1 MDDNNMTYDERHVEA
16 RKTLLSTSVFKPA
29 AMAVFLG
36 FSAASLA
43 VPGAAQAQSYA
54 FNSVQIEGLDTI
66 QASTVMSYLG
76 FGRGEQVSAGEL
88 NDAYQR
94 LVGSGLFDK
103 VEISP
108 RGGTL
113 VVKVT
118 EFPLIN
124 RINIEG
130 NKRLKDDELLEL
142 LQSRA
147 RYVFNPAV
155 AERDAQAIAE
165 AYGDQ
170 GRLAAQVT
178 PRIIR
183 RPQNR
188 VDLVFE
194 VVEGKNSDIERI
206 TFTGNRAY
214 SDGRLRRVIES
225 KQAGILRFLISNDT
239 FDPDRIEFDKQLL
252 ADFYASRGYV
262 DFDAVAVT
270 SEVPAQEDGFFV
282 SYEIREGQKFSFGE
296 ITTVSE
302 VDGIDPAAFEDLAR
316 IGSGSTYNPAVVERA
331 IARMEKEAQQQGF
344 GFVRV
349 DPRVTRNEREGTL
362 DIAFAIVRGPRI
374 VVERIDIEGN
384 ETTLDRVVR
393 SQFTTVEGDPF
404 NPRAI
409 RAAAERIRA
418 LGYFANVDVQAREGS
433 APDSVVVDVDLEE
446 QGTGSFSVGG
456 TYALGD
462 GIGFMLSF
470 SERNFL
476 GRGQYLSLEFA
487 GGLDKRT
494 YSFAFAEPALFGR
507 DLRLGLNASYNET
520 TWASG
525 LFDTRRGVLT
535 PSLEFPLSET
545 GRVRVRA
552 SGELTDIL
560 NYTGTSAII
569 AAEEARGLQ
578 IGGGAGFTYSF
589 DTRRNGL
596 ESPSFFFAQV
606 SGDVGGLGADNQFV
620 KTTALANFTTKALN
634 EDVTLS
640 ATVEGGALVSVGGA
654 GSRVV
659 DRFMMNPDQLLGFA
673 SYGQGP
679 RDLTAADDD
688 ALGGNYFGA
697 ARLEAQFP
705 LGLPEEYNISGGV
718 FGHVGSVWGLDSSP
732 GVDDTFHLRASVGA
746 AIYWDTPIGP
756 LRFSYAYPVRKQAY
770 DIEQRFGVSI
780 STGF

>member
-1 MDDNNMTYDERHVEA
+1 MTYNERHVEA
-16 RKTLLSTSVFKPA
+16 RKALLSTSVLKPA

-36 FSAASLA
+36 FSAASVA
-43 VPGAAQAQSYA
+43 FPGAAQAQSYA
-54 FNSVQIEGLDTI
+54 FNSVQIEGLDAI

-103 VEISP
+103 VEITP
-108 RGGTL
+108 RGATL

-130 NKRLKDDELLEL
+130 NKRIKDEPLLEL
-142 LQSRA
+142 LQSRP

-165 AYGDQ
+165 EYGAK
-170 GRLAAQVT
+170 GRIAAQVT

-252 ADFYASRGYV
+252 RDFYASRGYV

-270 SEVPAQEDGFFV
+270 AEVPAQEDAFFV

-302 VDGIDPAAFEDLAR
+302 VDGIDPAAFEGLAR
-316 IGSGSTYNPAVVERA
+316 IGSGSTYNPSVVERA
-331 IARMEKEAQQQGF
+331 IARMEKQAQQQGY

-362 DIAFAIVRGPRI
+362 DIEFAIVRGPRI

-433 APDSVVVDVDLEE
+433 GPDSVVVDVDVEE

-456 TYALGD
+456 TYALGE
-462 GIGFMLSF
+462 GFGAMLSF

-476 GRGQYLSLEFA
+476 GRGQYLSLEFT
-487 GGLDKRT
+487 GGFDKRT

-507 DLRLGLNASYNET
+507 DLRLGINASYNET

-525 LFDTRRGVLT
+525 LFDTRRGFFT

-545 GRVRVRA
+545 GRLSMRA
-552 SGELTDIL
+552 NAELTDIQ

-569 AAEEARGLQ
+569 AAEEARGRQ
-578 IGGGAGFTYSF
+578 IGGGAGLTYTF

-596 ESPSFFFAQV
+596 ESPSFFFARLT
-606 SGDVGGLGADNQFV
+606 GDVGGLGADNQFV

-634 EDVTLS
+634 EEITLS

-659 DRFMMNPDQLLGFA
+659 DRFMMTPDQLLGFA

-688 ALGGNYFGA
+688 ALGGNYYGV
-697 ARLEAQFP
+697 ARVEAKFP
-705 LGLPEEYNISGGV
+705 LGLPEEYGISGGV

-732 GVDDTFHLRASVGA
+732 GVDDAFHLRASVGA

-756 LRFSYAYPVRKQAY
+756 LRFSYAYPVMKQAY
-770 DIEQRFGVSI
+770 DVEQRFGISI

>member
-1 MDDNNMTYDERHVEA
+1 MTYNERHVEA
-16 RKTLLSTSVFKPA
+16 RKALLSTSVLKPA

-36 FSAASLA
+36 FSAASVA
-43 VPGAAQAQSYA
+43 FPGAAQAQSYA
-54 FNSVQIEGLDTI
+54 FNSVQIEGLDAI

-103 VEISP
+103 VEITP
-108 RGGTL
+108 RGATL

-130 NKRLKDDELLEL
+130 NKRIKDEPLLEL
-142 LQSRA
+142 LQSRP

-165 AYGDQ
+165 EYGAK
-170 GRLAAQVT
+170 GRIAAQVT

-252 ADFYASRGYV
+252 RDFYASRGYV

-270 SEVPAQEDGFFV
+270 AEVPAQEDAFFV

-302 VDGIDPAAFEDLAR
+302 VDGIDPAAFEGLAR
-316 IGSGSTYNPAVVERA
+316 IGSGSTYNPSVVERA
-331 IARMEKEAQQQGF
+331 IARMEKQAQQQGY

-362 DIAFAIVRGPRI
+362 DIEFAIVRGPRI

-433 APDSVVVDVDLEE
+433 GPDSVVVDVDVEE

-456 TYALGD
+456 TYALGE
-462 GIGFMLSF
+462 GFGAMLSF

-476 GRGQYLSLEFA
+476 GRGQYLSLEFT
-487 GGLDKRT
+487 GGFDKRT

-507 DLRLGLNASYNET
+507 DLRLGINASYNET

-525 LFDTRRGVLT
+525 LFDTRRGFFT

-545 GRVRVRA
+545 GRLSIRA
-552 SGELTDIL
+552 NAELTDIQ

-569 AAEEARGLQ
+569 AAEEARGRQ
-578 IGGGAGFTYSF
+578 IGGGAGLTYTF

-596 ESPSFFFAQV
+596 ESPSFFFARLT
-606 SGDVGGLGADNQFV
+606 GDVGGLGADNQFV

-634 EDVTLS
+634 EEITLS

-659 DRFMMNPDQLLGFA
+659 DRFMMTPDQLLGFA

-688 ALGGNYFGA
+688 ALGGNYYGV
-697 ARLEAQFP
+697 ARVEAKFP
-705 LGLPEEYNISGGV
+705 LGLPEEYGISGGV

-732 GVDDTFHLRASVGA
+732 GVDDAFHLRASVGA

-756 LRFSYAYPVRKQAY
+756 LRFSYAYPVMKQAY
-770 DIEQRFGVSI
+770 DVEQRFGISI

>member
-1 MDDNNMTYDERHVEA
+1 MTYNERHVEA
-16 RKTLLSTSVFKPA
+16 RKTLLSTSVLKPA

-36 FSAASLA
+36 FSAASVA
-43 VPGAAQAQSYA
+43 FPGAAQAQSYA
-54 FNSVQIEGLDTI
+54 FNSVQIEGLDAI

-103 VEISP
+103 VEITP
-108 RGGTL
+108 RGATL

-130 NKRLKDDELLEL
+130 NKRLKDEPLLEL
-142 LQSRA
+142 LQSRP

-165 AYGDQ
+165 EYGAK
-170 GRLAAQVT
+170 GRIAAQVT

-296 ITTVSE
+296 ISTVSE
-302 VDGIDPAAFEDLAR
+302 VDGVDPAAFEGLAR
-316 IGSGSTYNPAVVERA
+316 IGSGSTYNPSVVERA
-331 IARMEKEAQQQGF
+331 IARMEKQAQQQGL

-349 DPRVTRNEREGTL
+349 DPRVTRNERDGTL
-362 DIAFAIVRGPRI
+362 DIEFAIVRGPRV

-418 LGYFANVDVQAREGS
+418 LGYFANADVDAREGS
-433 APDSVVVDVDLEE
+433 SPDQVVIDVDVTEAP
-446 QGTGSFSVGG
+446 TGS
-456 TYALGD
+456 
-462 GIGFMLSF
+462 LSF
-470 SERNFL
+470 GANYNTDTGLGLVANFTERNFL
-476 GRGQYLSLEFA
+476 GRGQSL
-487 GGLDKRT
+487 
-494 YSFAFAEPALFGR
+494 SFALSTAETNQLLSFSFSEPRLLGR
-507 DLRLGLNASYNET
+507 DLRFGLNTRFRITDNENALYDTETFRFSPSLTFPVSENGRLQVYYAFDYSDITDDTSGSTFIAADAALDGISYN
-520 TWASG
+520 ALGYNYSY
-525 LFDTRRGVLT
+525 DTRRTGLNPNAGVL
-535 PSLEFPLSET
+535 LRFGQEYGT
-545 GRVRVRA
+545 GNDA
-552 SGELTDIL
+552 AYLK
-560 NYTGTSAII
+560 TSVEAT
-569 AAEEARGLQ
+569 AQTLVFNEE
-578 IGGGAGFTYSF
+578 
-589 DTRRNGL
+589 
-596 ESPSFFFAQV
+596 
-606 SGDVGGLGADNQFV
+606 
-620 KTTALANFTTKALN
+620 
-634 EDVTLS
+634 VTLR
-640 ATVEGGALVSVGGA
+640 ATVEGGLLHFSEGSSLITDRYFLGSNVMRGFEPGGI
-654 GSRVV
+654 
-659 DRFMMNPDQLLGFA
+659 
-673 SYGQGP
+673 GP
-679 RDLTAADDD
+679 RDATTDD
-688 ALGGNYFGA
+688 ALGGNKFA
-697 ARLEAQFP
+697 VARLEAEFP
-705 LGLPEEYNISGGV
+705 LGLPEEYGISGGL
-718 FGHVGSVWGLDSSP
+718 FLDYGSVWDTGIAAAP
-732 GVDDTFHLRASVGA
+732 GDILYDEFTARTVLGAS
-746 AIYWDTPIGP
+746 IFWDTPIGP
-756 LRFSYAYPVRKQAY
+756 LRFNFTEALDAEPNDQTKSFDVT
-770 DIEQRFGVSI
+770 I
-780 STGF
+780 STSF

>member
-1 MDDNNMTYDERHVEA
+1 MTYNERHVEA
-16 RKTLLSTSVFKPA
+16 RKALLSTSVLKPA

-36 FSAASLA
+36 FSAASVA
-43 VPGAAQAQSYA
+43 FPGAAQAQSYA
-54 FNSVQIEGLDTI
+54 FNSVQIEGLDAI

-103 VEISP
+103 VEITP
-108 RGGTL
+108 RGATL

-130 NKRLKDDELLEL
+130 NKRIKDEPLLEL
-142 LQSRA
+142 LQSRP

-165 AYGDQ
+165 EYGAK
-170 GRLAAQVT
+170 GRIAAQVT

-239 FDPDRIEFDKQLL
+239 FDPDRIEFDKRLL
-252 ADFYASRGYV
+252 RDFYASRGYV

-270 SEVPAQEDGFFV
+270 AEVPAQEDAFFV

-302 VDGIDPAAFEDLAR
+302 VDGIDPAAFEGLAR
-316 IGSGSTYNPAVVERA
+316 IGSGSTYNPSVVERA
-331 IARMEKEAQQQGF
+331 IARMEKQAQQQGY

-362 DIAFAIVRGPRI
+362 DIEFAIVRGPRI

-433 APDSVVVDVDLEE
+433 GPDSVVVDVDVEE

-456 TYALGD
+456 TYALGE
-462 GIGFMLSF
+462 GFGAMLSF

-476 GRGQYLSLEFA
+476 GRGQYLSLEFT
-487 GGLDKRT
+487 GGFDKRT

-507 DLRLGLNASYNET
+507 DLRLGINASYNET

-525 LFDTRRGVLT
+525 LFDTRRGFFT

-545 GRVRVRA
+545 GRLSMRA
-552 SGELTDIL
+552 NAELTDIQ

-569 AAEEARGLQ
+569 AAEEARGRQ
-578 IGGGAGFTYSF
+578 IGGGAGLTYTF

-596 ESPSFFFAQV
+596 ESPSFFFARLT
-606 SGDVGGLGADNQFV
+606 GDVGGLGADNQFV

-634 EDVTLS
+634 EEITLS

-659 DRFMMNPDQLLGFA
+659 DRFMMTPDQLLGFA

-688 ALGGNYFGA
+688 ALGGNYYGV
-697 ARLEAQFP
+697 ARVEAKFP
-705 LGLPEEYNISGGV
+705 LGLPEEYGISGGV

-732 GVDDTFHLRASVGA
+732 GVDDAFHLRASVGA

-756 LRFSYAYPVRKQAY
+756 LRFSYAYPVMKQAY
-770 DIEQRFGVSI
+770 DVEQRFGISI

>member
-1 MDDNNMTYDERHVEA
+1 MTYDVRHVEA
-16 RKTLLSTSVFKPA
+16 RKTLLSTSVLKPA

-36 FSAASLA
+36 FSAASVA
-43 VPGAAQAQSYA
+43 FPEAAQAQTYA
-54 FNSVQIEGLDTI
+54 FNSVQIEGLNAI

-103 VEISP
+103 VEVIP

-130 NKRLKDDELLEL
+130 NKRLKDEPLMEL

-155 AERDAQAIAE
+155 AERDAQAISE

-194 VVEGKNSDIERI
+194 VVEGKNSEIERI

-225 KQAGILRFLISNDT
+225 KQAGILRFLFTNDT
-239 FDPDRIEFDKQLL
+239 FDPNRVEFDKQLL
-252 ADFYASRGYV
+252 SDFYASRGYV
-262 DFDAVAVT
+262 DFDAIAVT
-270 SEVPAQEDGFFV
+270 AEVPAQEDAYFV
-282 SYEIREGQKFSFGE
+282 TYEIREGQKFSFGE

-302 VDGIDPAAFEDLAR
+302 IDGIDAAAYEGLAR

-331 IARMEKEAQQQGF
+331 IQRMEKLAQQQGH

-349 DPRVTRNEREGTL
+349 DPRVTRNERDGTL

-418 LGYFANVDVQAREGS
+418 LGYFANVDVQAREGT
-433 APDSVVVDVDLEE
+433 APDTVVVDVDVEE
-446 QGTGSFSVGG
+446 QGTGAFSFGG

-476 GRGQYLSLEFA
+476 GRGQFLSLEFS

-494 YSFAFAEPALFGR
+494 YAFAFAEPALFGR
-507 DLRLGLNASYNET
+507 DLRLGIDLMYNET

-525 LFDTRRGVLT
+525 LFDTRKGVAT

-545 GRVRVRA
+545 GRIRVRGTA
-552 SGELTDIL
+552 ELSDIY
-560 NYTGTSAII
+560 NYTGNSATIL
-569 AAEEARGLQ
+569 AEEARGLQ
-578 IGGGAGFTYSF
+578 YGAGAGFTYTF

-596 ESPSFFFAQV
+596 ESPSFFFARL
-606 SGDVGGLGADNQFV
+606 SGDVGGLGADNQYV
-620 KTTALANFTTKALN
+620 KTSGLANFTTKALN
-634 EDVTLS
+634 EDITLS
-640 ATVEGGALVSVGGA
+640 ATVEGGATVSVGGA
-654 GSRVV
+654 GSRIV
-659 DRFMMNPDQLLGFA
+659 DRFMMNPDQVLGFA
-673 SYGQGP
+673 SYGMGP
-679 RDLTAADDD
+679 RDLAAADDD

-697 ARLEAQFP
+697 ARLEAKFP
-705 LGLPEEYNISGGV
+705 LGLPEEYGISAGV
-718 FGHVGSVWGLDSSP
+718 FGHVGSVWGLDASP
-732 GVDDTFHLRASVGA
+732 GVDDTMHLRASVGA
-746 AIYWDTPIGP
+746 ALYWESPIGP
-756 LRFSYAYPVRKQAY
+756 LRFSYAYPVMKQAY
-770 DIEQRFGVSI
+770 DVEQRFGVSI

>member
-1 MDDNNMTYDERHVEA
+1 MTYNERHVEA
-16 RKTLLSTSVFKPA
+16 RKALLSTSVLKPA

-36 FSAASLA
+36 FSAASVA
-43 VPGAAQAQSYA
+43 FPGAAQAQSYA
-54 FNSVQIEGLDTI
+54 FNSVQIEGLDAI

-103 VEISP
+103 VEITP
-108 RGGTL
+108 RGATL

-130 NKRLKDDELLEL
+130 NKRIKDEPLLEL
-142 LQSRA
+142 LQSRP

-165 AYGDQ
+165 EYGAK
-170 GRLAAQVT
+170 GRIAAQVT

-239 FDPDRIEFDKQLL
+239 FDPDRIEFDKRLL
-252 ADFYASRGYV
+252 RDFYASRGYV

-270 SEVPAQEDGFFV
+270 AEVPAQEDAFFV

-302 VDGIDPAAFEDLAR
+302 VDGIDPAAFEGLAR
-316 IGSGSTYNPAVVERA
+316 IGSGSTYNPSVVERA
-331 IARMEKEAQQQGF
+331 IARMEKQAQQQGY

-362 DIAFAIVRGPRI
+362 DIEFAIVRGPRI

-433 APDSVVVDVDLEE
+433 GPDSVVVDVDVEE

-456 TYALGD
+456 TYALGE
-462 GIGFMLSF
+462 GFGAMLSF

-476 GRGQYLSLEFA
+476 GRGQYLSLEFT
-487 GGLDKRT
+487 GGFDKRT

-507 DLRLGLNASYNET
+507 DLRLGINASYNET

-525 LFDTRRGVLT
+525 LFDTRRGFFT

-545 GRVRVRA
+545 GRLSIRA
-552 SGELTDIL
+552 NAELTDIQ

-569 AAEEARGLQ
+569 AAEEARGRQ
-578 IGGGAGFTYSF
+578 IGGGAGLTYTF

-596 ESPSFFFAQV
+596 ESPSFFFARLT
-606 SGDVGGLGADNQFV
+606 GDVGGLGADNQFV

-634 EDVTLS
+634 EEITLS

-659 DRFMMNPDQLLGFA
+659 DRFMMTPDQLLGFA

-688 ALGGNYFGA
+688 ALGGNYYGV
-697 ARLEAQFP
+697 ARVEAKFP
-705 LGLPEEYNISGGV
+705 LGLPEEYGISGGV

-732 GVDDTFHLRASVGA
+732 GVDDAFHLRASVGA

-756 LRFSYAYPVRKQAY
+756 LRFSYAYPVMKQAY
-770 DIEQRFGVSI
+770 DVEQRFGISI

>member
-1 MDDNNMTYDERHVEA
+1 MTYIERHVEA
-16 RKTLLSTSVFKPA
+16 RKTLLSTSVLKPA

-36 FSAASLA
+36 FSAASVA
-43 VPGAAQAQSYA
+43 FPGAAQAQSYA
-54 FNSVQIEGLDTI
+54 FNSVQIEGLNAI

-103 VEISP
+103 VEITP

-155 AERDAQAIAE
+155 AERDAQLIAE

-170 GRLAAQVT
+170 GRIAAQVT

-206 TFTGNRAY
+206 TFTGNRAF

-225 KQAGILRFLISNDT
+225 KQAGLLRFLISNDT
-239 FDPDRIEFDKQLL
+239 FDPNRVEFDKQLL
-252 ADFYASRGYV
+252 SDFYASRGYV

-270 SEVPAQEDGFFV
+270 AEVPAQEDAYFV
-282 SYEIREGQKFSFGE
+282 AYEIREGQKFSFGE

-302 VDGIDPAAFEDLAR
+302 VDGVDPAAFEGLAR

-331 IARMEKEAQQQGF
+331 IARMEKQAQQQGF

-349 DPRVTRNEREGTL
+349 DPRVTRNERDGTL
-362 DIAFAIVRGPRI
+362 DIEFAIVRGPRI

-433 APDSVVVDVDLEE
+433 GPDSVVVDVDVEE

-456 TYALGD
+456 TYALGE

-476 GRGQYLSLEFA
+476 GRGQYLSLEFS

-494 YSFAFAEPALFGR
+494 YSISFAEPALFGR
-507 DLRLGLNASYNET
+507 DLRLGLDASYNET

-525 LFDTRRGVLT
+525 LFDTRRGGLT

-545 GRVRVRA
+545 GRLSVRA
-552 SGELTDIL
+552 SGELTDIQ

-578 IGGGAGFTYSF
+578 IGGGGGLSYTF

-596 ESPSFFFAQV
+596 ESPSFFFARL
-606 SGDVGGLGADNQFV
+606 SGDVGGLGADNQYV

-634 EDVTLS
+634 EEITLS

-659 DRFMMNPDQLLGFA
+659 DRFMMSPDQLLGFA

-688 ALGGNYFGA
+688 ALGGNYFGV
-697 ARLEAQFP
+697 ARVEAKFP
-705 LGLPEEYNISGGV
+705 LGLPEEYGISGGL

-732 GVDDTFHLRASVGA
+732 A
-746 AIYWDTPIGP
+746 
-756 LRFSYAYPVRKQAY
+756 LRFSYAYPVMKQAY
-770 DIEQRFGVSI
+770 DVEQRFGVSI